1 MTDDHFITLKPQEQL
16 QSAQWALQSRFE
28 KLRDQ
33 NRRRHQTLTKLMDDD
48 PSWTRKCDIALSVS
62 AVGCRRT
69 LSWGPESWHSLLS
82 EIATNGQSSGIGVSV
97 KNFLELRH
105 GLVRVAL
112 SDSAPCSAALKGIGG
127 RIARHL
133 GLLKPQQYLYDT
145 AIIKDPA
152 EAAVEGRLELSNV
165 YWKESDLATK
175 PTLELTPQEM
185 SALRDGYVR
194 DYAGRQPNIQGLRW
208 LKSVLKGKMR
218 VRACPRPLA
227 PHSSALDRQS
237 VFAFRARYTREDPS
251 TSQGVVTDSG
261 RFFAHIR
268 GILAIDVEEAASGC
282 PVHCKL
288 AACAG
293 G

>member
-1 MTDDHFITLKPQEQL
+1 MV
-16 QSAQWALQSRFE
+16 E
-28 KLRDQ
+28 KR
-33 NRRRHQTLTKLMDDD
+33 
-48 PSWTRKCDIALSVS
+48 
-62 AVGCRRT
+62 
-69 LSWGPESWHSLLS
+69 
-82 EIATNGQSSGIGVSV
+82 
-97 KNFLELRH
+97 
-105 GLVRVAL
+105 
-112 SDSAPCSAALKGIGG
+112 
-127 RIARHL
+127 
-133 GLLKPQQYLYDT
+133 
-145 AIIKDPA
+145 
-152 EAAVEGRLELSNV
+152 
-165 YWKESDLATK
+165 
-175 PTLELTPQEM
+175 
-185 SALRDGYVR
+185 
-194 DYAGRQPNIQGLRW
+194 
-208 LKSVLKGKMR
+208 LKGKMR